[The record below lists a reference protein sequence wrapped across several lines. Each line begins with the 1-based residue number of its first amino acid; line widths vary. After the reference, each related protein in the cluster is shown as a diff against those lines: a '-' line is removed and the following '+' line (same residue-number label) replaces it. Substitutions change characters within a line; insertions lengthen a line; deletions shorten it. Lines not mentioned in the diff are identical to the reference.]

1 MFEITWVL
9 LFCSFQL
16 AENVLLITVLLSHTS
31 WKVSKYGTEL
41 TPNLDTIY
49 TVSVNLNALEQSD
62 WLLDCCFTEI
72 SLFIQIDSTGKD
84 KNPLSNFRGSHL
96 RCSIEKAVLKNF
108 AVFQKVT
115 LTQVFSCEYCEI
127 FKNTYF
133 KEHLRTAASRTCQ
146 FCQVLFAV
154 HQQIFYQKVIIT
166 REY

>member
-1 MFEITWVL
+1 M
-9 LFCSFQL
+9 
-16 AENVLLITVLLSHTS
+16 
-31 WKVSKYGTEL
+31 SKYGTEL
-41 TPNLDTIY
+41 IPNLDTIY
-49 TVSVNLNALEQSD
+49 AVSVNLNAFEQSD

-84 KNPLSNFRGSHL
+84 ENPLSNFRGSHL
-96 RCSIEKAVLKNF
+96 KCSIEKAVLKNF
-108 AVFQKVT
+108 AVYQKVT

-133 KEHLRTAASRTCQ
+133 KEHLQTAASRTCQ
-146 FCQVLFAV
+146 VCQVLFAV